1 MKKPRFLALGSVA
14 LVLLSGCHEAD
25 IHEERAVITDDVD
38 SVVVDV
44 GSGDLT
50 LVERD
55 VSEVTVYA
63 TIDGDTN
70 HLGHEVVDGRL
81 TLFDVCN
88 DDHCSVDIDA
98 TVPYGVSVQLRTG
111 SGDVL
116 VDGATAGIIVDTG
129 SGDVRGHGISGVGL
143 SVNTGSGNVALSVS
157 DPAESIVL
165 RTGSGDVALQ
175 VPTGSYAFNVST
187 GSGNESFDGV
197 NQDAASVGRI
207 DVHTGSGDVAIRG
220 F

>member
-14 LVLLSGCHEAD
+14 LALLSGCHEAD
-25 IHEERAVITDDVD
+25 IHEESAVITDQVD

-44 GSGDLT
+44 GSGDIT

-55 VSEVTVYA
+55 VSEVTVHA

-70 HLGHEVVDGRL
+70 HLGHDLVDGRL

-98 TVPYGVSVQLRTG
+98 TVPYGASVQLRTG

-116 VDGATAGIIVDTG
+116 VEGATAGIVVDTG
-129 SGDVRGHGISGVGL
+129 SGDVRGHAISGVALG
-143 SVNTGSGNVALSVS
+143 VTTGSGNVELSVS
-157 DPAESIVL
+157 DPAENIVL
-165 RTGSGDVALQ
+165 RTGSGDVDLH

-187 GSGNESFDGV
+187 GSGDESFQGV
-197 NQDAASVGRI
+197 GQDPSSVGRI